1 LDLLG
6 YSDFRVKLWAVSG
19 KVIFVCTQEDWV
31 LGYDLVGNELVYTFD
46 FRASECAGAPQT
58 SITALALEIDHRL
71 LCIGNSDGGLYYL
84 DFDILRRTPKCSLG
98 KRSALWSYVNTRNGH
113 LDWTSNFANTNSNN
127 NTSSTVVTVSDYD
140 ANLNLSGANSPNLML
155 TTRPAIMRSAIFRI
169 NTAEIQWGEPCDPN
183 KPAMASK
190 YLLSVSEEHIF
201 IYKIKFTA
209 MKRVKILQNIHE
221 NHSRID
227 FISINKNYSQLVTCG
242 MKDRNLYFTE
252 IFNPE
257 RKKIYR
263 NYFGQE
269 QKTSIISPKN
279 DFSGN
284 RFILRLTNGD
294 TKIYRANNFAIK
306 SEIMVPLK
314 KVPDEKIEFCQFSP
328 NNSSVVAY

>member
-1 LDLLG
+1 
-6 YSDFRVKLWAVSG
+6 
-19 KVIFVCTQEDWV
+19 
-31 LGYDLVGNELVYTFD
+31 
-46 FRASECAGAPQT
+46 
-58 SITALALEIDHRL
+58 
-71 LCIGNSDGGLYYL
+71 
-84 DFDILRRTPKCSLG
+84 
-98 KRSALWSYVNTRNGH
+98 
-113 LDWTSNFANTNSNN
+113 
-127 NTSSTVVTVSDYD
+127 
-140 ANLNLSGANSPNLML
+140 
-155 TTRPAIMRSAIFRI
+155 
-169 NTAEIQWGEPCDPN
+169 
-183 KPAMASK
+183 
-190 YLLSVSEEHIF
+190 
-201 IYKIKFTA
+201 
-209 MKRVKILQNIHE
+209 
-221 NHSRID
+221 
-227 FISINKNYSQLVTCG
+227 

-284 RFILRLTNGD
+284 SFILRLTNGD